1 MRQAMRTEAA
11 ADLKRVK
18 AEQRRLEQLTAA
30 DLNQLQQLHDQRV
43 THLEKLLDEES
54 QRVQEA
60 RTQLAQLNMERAA
73 AANESARMLEAE
85 HETAKVCAESRFIIA
100 LLNAL

>member
-1 MRQAMRTEAA
+1 M
-11 ADLKRVK
+11 
-18 AEQRRLEQLTAA
+18 
-30 DLNQLQQLHDQRV
+30 

-85 HETAKVCAESRFIIA
+85 HETAKVRANPNGTNVG
-100 LLNAL
+100 LLS